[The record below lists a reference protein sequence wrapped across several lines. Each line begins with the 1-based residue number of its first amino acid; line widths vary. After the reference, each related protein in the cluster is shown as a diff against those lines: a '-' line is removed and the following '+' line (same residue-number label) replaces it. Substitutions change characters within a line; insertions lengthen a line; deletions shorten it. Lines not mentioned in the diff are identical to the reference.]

1 MVGLTFPRSDS
12 PLVVDAA
19 PGSGSRNL
27 NSSHKAAM
35 PIAMHAH
42 VASGARR
49 RSRHHHRAVIP
60 APRNAW
66 TTRAPPA
73 ARAGI
78 FADSDR
84 AADASES
91 NSSATDPTLGPSP
104 VPALPSASQTA
115 VAHASAP
122 PTVPMSVIMGGA
134 IGGAVVVAV
143 ILAFIY
149 VLRIKR
155 RVKSMKRCTDV
166 LGPGAFPQDQGSRLC
181 SDRLNRL
188 SCARSLFY
196 IELAPMSPSQ
206 SSQLSFDSFVKP
218 DGTRIVPPLTSDPT
232 QHFLPLGT
240 PIVNPIMNI
249 DANEPLSLIRTSTII
264 LGPPPAPR
272 RKSILSPDLRSQTRI
287 RSSSVTSLTRPGG
300 PERSS

>member
-1 MVGLTFPRSDS
+1 MVGLISPRSDP

-19 PGSGSRNL
+19 TGSGSGNL
-27 NSSHKAAM
+27 NSSQKAAM
-35 PIAMHAH
+35 PIATPAH
-42 VASGARR
+42 VASF
-49 RSRHHHRAVIP
+49 
-60 APRNAW
+60 
-66 TTRAPPA
+66 RAPPA
-73 ARAGI
+73 APAGI

-91 NSSATDPTLGPSP
+91 NSSAADPTLGPSP
-104 VPALPSASQTA
+104 VPAPPSASQPTA
-115 VAHASAP
+115 VAHTSAP
-122 PTVPMSVIMGGA
+122 PTVPMPVIMGGVV
-134 IGGAVVVAV
+134 GGAVVVAV

-166 LGPGAFPQDQGSRLC
+166 LGPGASPQDQGSRLC

-196 IELAPMSPSQ
+196 VELAPMSPSQ

-232 QHFLPLGT
+232 QYFLPLGA
-240 PIVNPIMNI
+240 PIVTPTTNI
-249 DANEPLSLIRTSTII
+249 GANEPLSPIRTSTII

-272 RKSILSPDLRSQTRI
+272 RKSILSPDPRSPTRI
-287 RSSSVTSLTRPGG
+287 RSSSVTSLMRPGG
-300 PERSS
+300 PQTLVLTDHLRTTDPR